1 MSACADVLLAAA
13 LRAQGADVLQPER
26 LDADDV
32 VVRLAL
38 HWNAA
43 ILSGDRDMLR
53 YTDLPHKRARIM
65 ELFAFAPSGA
75 LVLAPRRDFECRGT
89 ALRARAVAL
98 DLPAWRTPKCKSL
111 RHLRPGDD
119 FVRGNPDS
127 LTRSH
132 GNLHLLARG
141 LRQALYARLGLRS
154 VRETIP
160 VWDTDGEEVRWNTS
174 QVAGDGALD
183 ENLQSPSAAYA
194 WLVTQD
200 LQSAV
205 QRGTPGGQ
213 DTAKWRSYTRA
224 MLVGEYYA
232 AAQERAPPVT
242 VDHIVRVAQSVDP
255 YYVPTLACARR
266 WRPPMHYAETK
277 CAHCGHNANCI
288 HAELEHLWGKGLRLP
303 THCKTCRRQ
312 RAERLG
318 RQAGGSGCVQ
328 GKEHKFMHK
337 NSRARASTC
346 T

>member
-1 MSACADVLLAAA
+1 MGADVLLAAA
-13 LRAQGADVLQPER
+13 LRAQSADVLQPER

-65 ELFAFAPSGA
+65 ELFAFAPNGA

-89 ALRARAVAL
+89 ALQARTVAL
-98 DLPAWRTPKCKSL
+98 DLPAWRTPKCKSP
-111 RHLRPGDD
+111 RHLRAGDE

-141 LRQALYARLGLRS
+141 LRRALYERLGLCS

-160 VWDTDGEEVRWNTS
+160 VWDADGEEVCWQSTEVS
-174 QVAGDGALD
+174 ADGALD
-183 ENLQSPSAAYA
+183 ANLESPSAAYA
-194 WLVTQD
+194 WLLAQD
-200 LQSAV
+200 RQSAR
-205 QRGTPGGQ
+205 QRETPSGQ

-224 MLVGEYYA
+224 MLVGEYHV
-232 AAQERAPPVT
+232 AAQDTAACDAVER
-242 VDHIVRVAQSVDP
+242 IVRVAQSVDP
-255 YYVPTLACARR
+255 YYVRTLACAHG
-266 WRPPMHYAETK
+266 WRPPVHYAETR

-312 RAERLG
+312 RAERVGRLG
-318 RQAGGSGCVQ
+318 GRTQPFAQ
-328 GKEHKFMHK
+328 GRRTVYAQKHAQHK
-337 NSRARASTC
+337 SA
-346 T
+346 

>member
-1 MSACADVLLAAA
+1 MLLAAG
-13 LRAQGADVLQPER
+13 LRAQGGDVLQPER

-38 HWNAA
+38 HWKAV

-53 YTDLPHKRARIM
+53 YTDLPLKRARIM

-111 RHLRPGDD
+111 QHMRDGDE

-132 GNLHLLARG
+132 GNLHMHARG
-141 LRQALYARLGLRS
+141 LRQALYARLGLCSVRG

-160 VWDTDGEEVRWNTS
+160 VWDARDEVVRWQSSVVAPDPALDRLLQQPFAAYTWLVAQDVQS
-174 QVAGDGALD
+174 DAGDK
-183 ENLQSPSAAYA
+183 
-194 WLVTQD
+194 LVRMVD
-200 LQSAV
+200 
-205 QRGTPGGQ
+205 RRHCTPTGQ

-224 MLVGEYYA
+224 MLVGEYHA
-232 AAQERAPPVT
+232 AAQQLQPAENMQL
-242 VDHIVRVAQSVDP
+242 IVQVAQSADP
-255 YYVPTLACARR
+255 HYVPTLACARA
-266 WRPPMHYAETK
+266 WHPPVHYAQTA

-288 HAELEHLWGKGLRLP
+288 HAELEHLWSKGLRLP

-312 RAERLG
+312 RAERLCRHVG
-318 RQAGGSGCVQ
+318 AGKRSHRKQ
-328 GKEHKFMHK
+328 
-337 NSRARASTC
+337 
-346 T
+346 